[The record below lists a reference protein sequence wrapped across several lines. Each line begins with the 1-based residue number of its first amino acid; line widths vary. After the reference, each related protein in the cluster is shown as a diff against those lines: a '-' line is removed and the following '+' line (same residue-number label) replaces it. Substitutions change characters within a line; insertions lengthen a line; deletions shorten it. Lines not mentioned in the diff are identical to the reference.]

1 MTSRQIFMEKRT
13 KLLIMDDQSGT
24 RKVLQH
30 FLNKEFEVTLKNDG
44 MEGMN
49 WLELGNDP
57 DIIIADLN
65 MPYLSGKEFT
75 KVIRASNLHRD
86 VPIIILS
93 GTDESKE
100 RIECLNLGAD
110 DFMLKPFNPMEIQAK
125 IKAIL
130 RRVKPQQ
137 SNLWL
142 Q

>member
-1 MTSRQIFMEKRT
+1 MEQKT
-13 KLLIMDDQSGT
+13 KLLIIDDEPST
-24 RKVLQH
+24 RKILEH
-30 FLNKEFEVTLKNDG
+30 FLNKEFDVTLKNDG

-57 DIIIADLN
+57 DFIIADLN
-65 MPYLSGKEFT
+65 MPNLTGKEFL
-75 KVIRASNLHRD
+75 KVLRASNLYSN

-110 DFMLKPFNPMEIQAK
+110 DFMLKPFNPMEVHAK

-130 RRVKPQQ
+130 RRVKPQ
-137 SNLWL
+137 
-142 Q
+142 